1 MVMKQIRQSKISQRV
16 HGGTLLGFMMGLVI
30 GLGVAVV
37 VAIFV
42 TRAPVPFMNKTNK
55 VSERVL
61 EGRANTDVP
70 DPNKSMYGKQRQAN
84 PGAAPGSAAPS
95 SNDTPPGSQAPTAA
109 PLPAPAAPPAP
120 AASNDPANNASSGLG
135 GILSKDSPPPP
146 VAAPMPTTQPPSSTS
161 KDPISDAIKGNT
173 ASIEDRTSYQLQ
185 AGAYRQQEDAESMK
199 AKLSLLGYESR
210 ILNAQVNGETL
221 YRVRV
226 GPYKQFEDMNKAKNR
241 LSENKVEVTVIK
253 IKPAN

>member
-1 MVMKQIRQSKISQRV
+1 MVMNQIRQSKLSNRM
-16 HGGTLLGFMMGLVI
+16 HGGTLLGFMLGLVI

-61 EGRANTDVP
+61 EGRAGTDVP

-84 PGAAPGSAAPS
+84 PGSAPGSAAPS
-95 SNDTPPGSQAPTAA
+95 SNDTPPSSPT
-109 PLPAPAAPPAP
+109 PVIPPPAPP
-120 AASNDPANNASSGLG
+120 AASNDPANSSSGLG

-146 VAAPMPTTQPPSSTS
+146 VAAPSATGTPPAGS
-161 KDPISDAIKGNT
+161 KDPINDAINGNT

-226 GPYKQFEDMNKAKNR
+226 GPYKQFDDMNKAKNR
-241 LSENKVEVTVIK
+241 LSENRVEVTVIK

>member
-1 MVMKQIRQSKISQRV
+1 MKRIRNYKISSRM
-16 HGGTLLGFMMGLVI
+16 HGGTLLGFMLGLVI
-30 GLGVAVV
+30 GLGVAVI

-55 VSERVL
+55 AAERVL
-61 EGRANTDVP
+61 EGRANSDLP

-84 PGAAPGSAAPS
+84 PGSAPGSAAPS
-95 SNDTPPGSQAPTAA
+95 SNDTPPGA
-109 PLPAPAAPPAP
+109 PAPSMPTPPP
-120 AASNDPANNASSGLG
+120 VASPDATAGSSGLG
-135 GILSKDSPPPP
+135 GILSKDSTPPP
-146 VAAPMPTTQPPSSTS
+146 VVAAPTPPSGS
-161 KDPISDAIKGNT
+161 KDPISDAINSNT
-173 ASIEDRTSYQLQ
+173 SSVEDRTSYQLQ
-185 AGAYRQQEDAESMK
+185 AGAFRQQEDAESMK

-226 GPYKQFEDMNKAKNR
+226 GPFKQFEDMNKAKGR
-241 LSENKVEVTVIK
+241 MSENRIEVTVIK

>member
-1 MVMKQIRQSKISQRV
+1 MVMKQFRTSKVASRMG
-16 HGGTLLGFMMGLVI
+16 GGTLLGFMLGLVI

-55 VSERVL
+55 ASERVM
-61 EGRANTDVP
+61 EGRASSDLP

-84 PGAAPGSAAPS
+84 PGSAPGSAAPS
-95 SNDTPPGSQAPTAA
+95 SNDTPASTPTPAMPTPPPQATTPD
-109 PLPAPAAPPAP
+109 
-120 AASNDPANNASSGLG
+120 SGSSGLG
-135 GILSKDSPPPP
+135 GILSKDDTP
-146 VAAPMPTTQPPSSTS
+146 APSTS
-161 KDPISDAIKGNT
+161 KDPISDAIKGNA

-185 AGAYRQQEDAESMK
+185 AGAFRQQEDAESMK

-226 GPYKQFEDMNKAKNR
+226 GPYKQFDDMNKAKGR
-241 LSENKVEVTVIK
+241 LSENRIEVTVIK

>member
-1 MVMKQIRQSKISQRV
+1 MVTKKIRKSTSSRM
-16 HGGTLLGFMMGLVI
+16 HGGTLLGFMLGLVI

-37 VAIFV
+37 VAIF

-55 VSERVL
+55 AAERVL
-61 EGRANTDVP
+61 EGRAGTDLP

-84 PGAAPGSAAPS
+84 PGIAPGSAAPS
-95 SNDTPPGSQAPTAA
+95 SNDTPATPTPPSQTAN
-109 PLPAPAAPPAP
+109 P
-120 AASNDPANNASSGLG
+120 DANASGLG
-135 GILSKDSPPPP
+135 GILSRDSPPPP
-146 VAAPMPTTQPPSSTS
+146 VAALPQPTPSAS

-185 AGAYRQQEDAESMK
+185 AGAFRQQEDAESMK

-226 GPYKQFEDMNKAKNR
+226 GPYKQFDDMNKAKGRLAENR
-241 LSENKVEVTVIK
+241 IEVTVIK

>member
-1 MVMKQIRQSKISQRV
+1 MKQIRKSSHSSRM
-16 HGGTLLGFMMGLVI
+16 HGGTLLGFMLGLVI

-55 VSERVL
+55 AAERVM
-61 EGRANTDVP
+61 EGRASTDLP

-84 PGAAPGSAAPS
+84 PGSAPGSAAPS
-95 SNDTPPGSQAPTAA
+95 SNDSPPGAPTPP
-109 PLPAPAAPPAP
+109 P
-120 AASNDPANNASSGLG
+120 AASPDSAAGSSGLG
-135 GILSKDSPPPP
+135 GILSKDSPPAP
-146 VAAPMPTTQPPSSTS
+146 VVVAPAPPSSS
-161 KDPISDAIKGNT
+161 SDPINDAIKGNT

-185 AGAYRQQEDAESMK
+185 AGAFRQQEDAEAMK
-199 AKLSLLGYESR
+199 GKLSLLGYESR

-226 GPYKQFEDMNKAKNR
+226 GPYKQFEDMNKAKSR
-241 LSENKVEVTVIK
+241 LSENRIEVTVIK

>member
-1 MVMKQIRQSKISQRV
+1 MVMKQIRNSKIGNRM
-16 HGGTLLGFMMGLVI
+16 HGGTLLGFMLGLVI

-55 VSERVL
+55 AAERVL
-61 EGRANTDVP
+61 EGRAGSDLP

-84 PGAAPGSAAPS
+84 PGSAPGSAAPS
-95 SNDTPPGSQAPTAA
+95 SNDTPPGAPAPVAPT
-109 PLPAPAAPPAP
+109 PPPQVATP
-120 AASNDPANNASSGLG
+120 EPTNNGASSGLG

-146 VAAPMPTTQPPSSTS
+146 PPVVLAPTPPTPS

-173 ASIEDRTSYQLQ
+173 ASIESRTSYQLQ
-185 AGAYRQQEDAESMK
+185 AGAFRQQEDAESMK

-226 GPYKQFEDMNKAKNR
+226 GPYKQFDDMNKAKGR
-241 LSENKVEVTVIK
+241 LSENRVEVTVIK
-253 IKPAN
+253 ITPAN

>member
-1 MVMKQIRQSKISQRV
+1 MVMKQFRTSKVSSRM
-16 HGGTLLGFMMGLVI
+16 HGGTLLGFMLGLVI

-55 VSERVL
+55 AAERVM
-61 EGRANTDVP
+61 EGRATNEMP

-84 PGAAPGSAAPS
+84 PGSAPGSAAPS
-95 SNDTPPGSQAPTAA
+95 SNDTPPGS
-109 PLPAPAAPPAP
+109 PAPAVQPPP
-120 AASNDPANNASSGLG
+120 PPPVANPDTTTGSSGLG
-135 GILSKDSPPPP
+135 GILSRDAPPPPP
-146 VAAPMPTTQPPSSTS
+146 VVVAPTPPAAS

-185 AGAYRQQEDAESMK
+185 AGAFRQQEDAESMK

-226 GPYKQFEDMNKAKNR
+226 GPYKQFDDMNKAKGR
-241 LSENKVEVTVIK
+241 LSENRIEVTVIK

>member
-1 MVMKQIRQSKISQRV
+1 MASNAKLTPVLRQVVPRRHQTIHRRVRKRQLQR
-16 HGGTLLGFMMGLVI
+16 HCRHRL
-30 GLGVAVV
+30 
-37 VAIFV
+37 
-42 TRAPVPFMNKTNK
+42 R
-55 VSERVL
+55 
-61 EGRANTDVP
+61 
-70 DPNKSMYGKQRQAN
+70 
-84 PGAAPGSAAPS
+84 
-95 SNDTPPGSQAPTAA
+95 
-109 PLPAPAAPPAP
+109 
-120 AASNDPANNASSGLG
+120 NDPANNASSGLG

>member
-1 MVMKQIRQSKISQRV
+1 MLMKQIRKSSQSSRM
-16 HGGTLLGFMMGLVI
+16 HGGTLLGFMLGLVI

-55 VSERVL
+55 AAERVM
-61 EGRANTDVP
+61 EGRASTDLP

-84 PGAAPGSAAPS
+84 PGSAPGSAAPS
-95 SNDTPPGSQAPTAA
+95 SNDTPPGT
-109 PLPAPAAPPAP
+109 PAPAIPTPPPATSPEP
-120 AASNDPANNASSGLG
+120 AAGSSGLG
-135 GILSKDSPPPP
+135 GILSKDSVPAP
-146 VAAPMPTTQPPSSTS
+146 VVVAPTPPSSS

-185 AGAYRQQEDAESMK
+185 AGAFRQQEDAEAMK
-199 AKLSLLGYESR
+199 GKLSLLGYESR

-226 GPYKQFEDMNKAKNR
+226 GPYKQFEDMNKAKSR
-241 LSENKVEVTVIK
+241 LSENRIEVTVIK

>member
-1 MVMKQIRQSKISQRV
+1 MVMKQIRNSKIGSRM
-16 HGGTLLGFMMGLVI
+16 HGGTLLGFMLGLVI

-55 VSERVL
+55 ASERVL
-61 EGRANTDVP
+61 EGRASSDIP

-84 PGAAPGSAAPS
+84 PGSAPGSAAPS
-95 SNDTPPGSQAPTAA
+95 SNDTPPGAPVPPVAS
-109 PLPAPAAPPAP
+109 PDPAAG
-120 AASNDPANNASSGLG
+120 SSGLG
-135 GILSKDSPPPP
+135 GILSKDSPPLSAP
-146 VAAPMPTTQPPSSTS
+146 VVVAPTPPPSS
-161 KDPISDAIKGNT
+161 KDPISDAINSTT

-185 AGAYRQQEDAESMK
+185 AGAFRQQEDAESMK

-226 GPYKQFEDMNKAKNR
+226 GPYKQFEDMNKAKSR
-241 LSENKVEVTVIK
+241 MSENRIEVTVIK

>member
-1 MVMKQIRQSKISQRV
+1 MVMKQIRKSSLGNRM
-16 HGGTLLGFMMGLVI
+16 HGGTLLGFMLGLVI

-55 VSERVL
+55 AAERVM
-61 EGRANTDVP
+61 EGRASNEIP
-70 DPNKSMYGKQRQAN
+70 DPNKSMYGKQRQSN
-84 PGAAPGSAAPS
+84 PGSAPGSAAPS
-95 SNDTPPGSQAPTAA
+95 SNDTPPGA
-109 PLPAPAAPPAP
+109 PAPAIPIPPPVASPDP
-120 AASNDPANNASSGLG
+120 AAGSSGLG
-135 GILSKDSPPPP
+135 GILSKDSVPPP
-146 VAAPMPTTQPPSSTS
+146 VVVAPTPPSNS

-185 AGAYRQQEDAESMK
+185 AGAFRQQEDAEAMK
-199 AKLSLLGYESR
+199 GKLSLLGYESR

-226 GPYKQFEDMNKAKNR
+226 GPYKQFEDMNKAKSR
-241 LSENKVEVTVIK
+241 LSENRIEVTVIK